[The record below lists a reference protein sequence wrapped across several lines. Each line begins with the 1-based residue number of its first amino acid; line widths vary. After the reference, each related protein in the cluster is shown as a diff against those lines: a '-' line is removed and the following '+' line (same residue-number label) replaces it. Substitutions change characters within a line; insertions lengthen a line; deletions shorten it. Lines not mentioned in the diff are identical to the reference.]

1 MNIREAMG
9 GVCRELRLERG
20 LTLRQLSIK
29 TSVGYSYISQLE
41 VGQKDGS
48 SEIWE
53 SLAKGLGVPVSELL
67 ITAGIQ
73 MAGGVP
79 ETPAELLEKYSTELV

>member
-1 MNIREAMG
+1 MNIRQSLG
-9 GVCRELRLERG
+9 GVCRELRLEKG
-20 LTLRQLSIK
+20 YTLRQLSIK

-41 VGQKDGS
+41 MGIKDGS

-53 SLAKGLGVPVSELL
+53 SLANGLGVPVSEIL
-67 ITAGIQ
+67 ISAGIQ

-79 ETPAELLEKYSTELV
+79 SSPKELLETYSELV